1 MRFSGVRR
9 AVQGFRHRLLNMD
22 RSTKITILE
31 ILGTLVLA
39 LVVFLVVQSAM
50 ESREVEGACMEPNL
64 YTGQRVLVLKSAYWF
79 GDPQR
84 GDVIIFTSPADP
96 DRTLIKRVIGLPGEN
111 ISIIG
116 GDVYIDGSP
125 LAEPYTQGNSHAYPL
140 TAIPD
145 DSYFVMGD
153 NRERS
158 TDSRNWGVLPRENI
172 IGKAWL
178 CYWPLSDWHLVR
190 GCSYADDQ

>member
-84 GDVIIFTSPADP
+84 GDEHAAPPAHVALLRRCGDP
-96 DRTLIKRVIGLPGEN
+96 GLRDRSL
-111 ISIIG
+111 
-116 GDVYIDGSP
+116 
-125 LAEPYTQGNSHAYPL
+125 
-140 TAIPD
+140 
-145 DSYFVMGD
+145 
-153 NRERS
+153 
-158 TDSRNWGVLPRENI
+158 
-172 IGKAWL
+172 
-178 CYWPLSDWHLVR
+178 
-190 GCSYADDQ
+190 